1 MRPTPA
7 KARVEAGTSTGWQ
20 GRNRTDVKATKF
32 LLIHNEYAAPSGE
45 EVEFHRIGKL
55 LADRGYAVHRY
66 NPTSRELAE
75 SAFGRL
81 KAVASGIYS
90 ISSRREVASLVDRL
104 NPDYVLVQNLFPM
117 ISAAVLPVI
126 AKAGVP
132 ILMRVANYRLM
143 CPNGLHLSHGQV
155 CEKCLHGREYWCVL
169 KDCEENLFR
178 SAAYAA
184 RSVAS
189 RLMGWYRDNVAAYLC
204 ASRFLRD
211 RMLAAGFEAARVH
224 MIPNAVW
231 DGQPCTAP
239 ELKEVAPYVGY
250 VGRISQEKGI
260 PTLLEVAQRNPDIPF
275 RLAGRVRTSFRL
287 PQPLPHNVTLE
298 GFLEG
303 SALTAFYRGARL
315 VVSASQ
321 CFETFGMSIAEAM
334 LHGKPVVV
342 PNAGVFPEV
351 VQDSLTGLL
360 VDSSSAEAISD
371 RIRRLWDNAGLCLE
385 MGRAAKEWASREY
398 SPEKYYER
406 FSQILALGNL
416 RERPIGERR

>member
-1 MRPTPA
+1 MDP
-7 KARVEAGTSTGWQ
+7 EE
-20 GRNRTDVKATKF
+20 F
-32 LLIHNEYAAPSGE
+32 LLVHNEYGALSGE
-45 EVEFHRIGKL
+45 EVEFARIGKL
-55 LADRGYAVHRY
+55 LVDHGHAVHWYKR
-66 NPTSRELAE
+66 TSREVAK

-81 KAVASGIYS
+81 KAAASGIYS
-90 ISSRREVASLVDRL
+90 ISSRREVSSLLDQL
-104 NPDYVLVQNLFPM
+104 TPDYVLVQNLFPL
-117 ISAAVLPVI
+117 ISPAVLPVI

-143 CPNGLHLSHGQV
+143 CPNGSHLSHGRV

-169 KDCEENLFR
+169 KNCEEDLFKSTAYAVR
-178 SAAYAA
+178 SATA
-184 RSVAS
+184 RLV
-189 RLMGWYRDNVAAYLC
+189 GWYRDNVAAYLC

-211 RMLAAGFEAARVH
+211 RMIAAGFEAARVH
-224 MIPNAVW
+224 VIRNAVS

-239 ELKEVAPYVGY
+239 EPKEVAPYVGY

-260 PTLLEVAQRNPDIPF
+260 PALLEVARGNPDIPF
-275 RLAGRVRTSFRL
+275 RLAGRVRTSYRL
-287 PQPLPHNVTLE
+287 PWPLPGNVTLE

-303 SALTAFYRGARL
+303 DSLTAFYRGARL

-351 VQDSLTGLL
+351 VQEGVTGLL
-360 VDSSSAEAISD
+360 VDASSAEAISD

-398 SPEKYYER
+398 SPEKYYEM
-406 FSQILALGNL
+406 FSQILALHNL
-416 RERPIGERR
+416 RERPTG